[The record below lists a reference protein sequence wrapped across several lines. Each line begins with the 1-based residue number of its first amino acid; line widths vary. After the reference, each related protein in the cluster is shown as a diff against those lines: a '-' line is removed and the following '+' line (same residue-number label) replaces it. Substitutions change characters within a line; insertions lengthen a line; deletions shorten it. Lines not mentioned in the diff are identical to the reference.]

1 MIITTASLR
10 AMFKGFQVLFKNGM
24 TMAEPWASKV
34 ARTVPSTGEEETYT
48 WLTAIPSLRHWVG
61 PRVIE
66 NLRTRGF
73 TIKNKPFEGTL
84 GVEREKIED
93 DKFGIYGDYASLLGQ
108 QAAKHPDNCI
118 APIFLFGEQ
127 ALYGDPLI
135 GPVSLVVYDGQPLFS
150 DVHPVDQDDPNSPV
164 QSNYYPSGMA
174 LTPDNYELVR
184 ANMRSLV
191 DVNGRKL
198 GIKPDTLIVSPQK
211 ESTGKRIVEAD
222 TIARGNSQ
230 EDNVNQGTAEVL
242 VLEELSDDPNAWFL
256 AMLKNP
262 VMRPIMYQERQK
274 PRFQALMNG
283 SEYAFINNQYLA
295 GVDCRGNA
303 APAVW
308 QSIAKCKP

>member
-1 MIITTASLR
+1 MIITTSSLR

-66 NLRTRGF
+66 NLRTRDF

-127 ALYGDPLI
+127 VLYVDPLI

-150 DVHPVDQDDPNSPV
+150 DVHPIDQDDPNSVV
-164 QSNYYPSGMA
+164 QSNYYPSGMP

-211 ESTGKRIVEAD
+211 ESTGKRIVEAE

-295 GVDCRGNA
+295 GVDSRGNA

-308 QSIAKCKP
+308 QSIAKCRP